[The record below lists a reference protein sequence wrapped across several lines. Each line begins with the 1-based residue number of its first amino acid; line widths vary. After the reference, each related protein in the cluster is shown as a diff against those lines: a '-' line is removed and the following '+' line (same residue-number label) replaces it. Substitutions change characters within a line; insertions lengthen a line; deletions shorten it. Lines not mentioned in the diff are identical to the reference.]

1 MTPGDK
7 VRRLRETWAEQCEN
21 LRMLQRAARELEAN
35 AMRLGGWGCAS
46 SDDERDV
53 QDRFIFRF
61 SKIVDAMRKRLFP
74 QLLDYAEELDGLP
87 TLRDRLNRLE
97 KYDLLETDD
106 WIELGLRR
114 NAFEHDYPDP
124 SSREASLKQ
133 AFEMLGAIKQT
144 LVRCHDWLGKRFGLA
159 LPTLCSVTG
168 VSPAE
173 KRPPSHLN
181 HE

>member
-7 VRRLRETWAEQCEN
+7 ARCLCETWAEQSEN
-21 LRMLQRAARELEAN
+21 LRMLLRAAKELEAN
-35 AMRLGGWGCAS
+35 AMRLGGWGIAPT
-46 SDDERDV
+46 DAERDV

-61 SKIVDAMRKRLFP
+61 SKTVDAMRKRLFP
-74 QLLDYAEELDGLP
+74 QLLDYAEDLDGLP

-97 KYDLLETDD
+97 KYGLLETDV

-133 AFEMLGAIKQT
+133 AFDMLEEIHPT
-144 LVRCHDWLGKRFGLA
+144 LGRCRDWLGTRFGLV
-159 LPTLCSVTG
+159 LPPLISVASD
-168 VSPAE
+168 SPNL
-173 KRPPSHLN
+173 RSI
-181 HE
+181 